1 MDFILLRL
9 ILPFQ
14 LEPHS
19 NCNYDKVEI
28 YDGADVNARKIGPFC
43 GTDNPADFTSSGN
56 KLYVKFKTD
65 GSQTYKGFEAR
76 FNTLNSQCGG
86 RLTGDYGEFK
96 SPNFPENYQDNAECT
111 WEITIPEGKKVDL
124 KFFSFHVS
132 VLVTLL

>member
-1 MDFILLRL
+1 M
-9 ILPFQ
+9 
-14 LEPHS
+14 
-19 NCNYDKVEI
+19 EI
-28 YDGADVNARKIGPFC
+28 YDGADVNARKFGPFC

-76 FNTLNSQCGG
+76 FDTFNSQCGG

-96 SPNFPENYQDNAECT
+96 SPNFPENYQDNTECT

-124 KFFSFHVS
+124 KFFSFDVS
-132 VLVTLL
+132 VLVKLL